1 MRRAALAAATI
12 AALAL
17 SSPAAAQ
24 DTAYQKP
31 KAFRFAGDSVARYEW
46 TQDIPSVAGSGCPSP
61 DIPCLVNENRLF
73 LQARPRVELTVGPL
87 ELGVGGAFNYSD
99 EENDVP
105 PPGQEF
111 LLIIRDNYRSREA
124 RLDLA
129 WGKLTMGPVVVEG
142 GRFLMPI
149 PFTEMIWDR
158 DLRPQGGAVALQH
171 VSKTS
176 ASRFALEGI
185 YATGSHV
192 YEDESV
198 MYGGALDLTFAAGQ
212 ESSLQLVGSY
222 LQFQDLDKLEPQI
235 RRQNTRVAGLYVH
248 DYHVVDLIAR
258 IRRGGQVPLELVANY
273 AWNTAV
279 DENGHGLWLA
289 AMLGN
294 VGTSRASLAYT
305 FASVDKDAT
314 VAAFNTDDFFWGTG
328 WEGHRL
334 DLATGTVKSSS
345 IHGIAQRQRF
355 KDSPDP
361 AVRDQWVTRYRLEWR
376 TTF

>member
-1 MRRAALAAATI
+1 MRRAALATASI

-17 SSPAAAQ
+17 AAPAAAQ
-24 DTAYQKP
+24 DPAPVYQQQQK
-31 KAFRFAGDSVARYEW
+31 KAFRFAGDSLARYEW
-46 TQDIPSVAGSGCPSP
+46 TQDIPSADG
-61 DIPCLVNENRLF
+61 LVNENRSF
-73 LQARPRVELTVGPL
+73 FQARPRVELTMGPV

-158 DLRPQGGAVALQH
+158 DLRPQGGAVALQY

-222 LQFQDLDKLEPQI
+222 LQFEDLDKLEPQI

-258 IRRGGQVPLELVANY
+258 IHRGGQVPLELVANY

-279 DENGHGLWLA
+279 DQDGHGLWLA
-289 AMLGN
+289 AVLGN
-294 VGTSRASLAYT
+294 VGVSRASLAYT
-305 FASVDKDAT
+305 YAKVDKDAT
-314 VAAFNTDDFFWGTG
+314 VAAFSTDDFFWGTG

-361 AVRDQWVTRYRLEWR
+361 SVRDQWVTRYRLEWR